1 MTLRRLSDMTGG
13 WIAGD
18 FEPTCLRT
26 RAVEVAWKHYPAGAA
41 EAAHVH
47 RVAREITL
55 IASGR
60 AVMNGRVFVA
70 GDIVILEPGEAADFA
85 ALEPTTTVVVKSPSV
100 PGDKYPA
107 APGVWT

>member
-1 MTLRRLSDMTGG
+1 MTHKRLEDMTGG

-18 FEPTCLRT
+18 FDPTCLRT
-26 RAVEVAWKHYPAGAA
+26 RAFEVACKHYQAGDR

-55 IASGR
+55 IAAGR
-60 AVMNGRVFVA
+60 ARMNGRVFEA
-70 GDIVILEPGEAADFA
+70 GDIVILEPGEATDFTA
-85 ALEPTTTVVVKSPSV
+85 IEATTTVVVKSPSV

-107 APGVWT
+107 APGAWA

>member
-1 MTLRRLSDMTGG
+1 MTRRTLAEMTGG

-18 FEPTCLRT
+18 FDPTCLRT
-26 RAVEVAWKHYPAGAA
+26 RAVEVACKHYAAGDA
-41 EAAHVH
+41 EGAHVH

-55 IASGR
+55 VASGR
-60 AVMNGRVFVA
+60 AVMNGLVLTA

-85 ALEPTTTVVVKSPSV
+85 AIEPTITVVVKSPSV

-107 APGVWT
+107 VPGVRA